1 MNTSMNWIKE
11 YVPDLDCT
19 PKEWTDAMTLTGT
32 KVETCTIL
40 NKNLDKIVT
49 GQIKSI
55 EPIRMRRSSS
65 SARSMSVRPSLSR
78 SSPVRR
84 I

>member
-55 EPIRMRRSSS
+55 EPHPDATKLVICQVDVGASE
-65 SARSMSVRPSLSR
+65 RPHGSR
-78 SSPVRR
+78 
-84 I
+84 